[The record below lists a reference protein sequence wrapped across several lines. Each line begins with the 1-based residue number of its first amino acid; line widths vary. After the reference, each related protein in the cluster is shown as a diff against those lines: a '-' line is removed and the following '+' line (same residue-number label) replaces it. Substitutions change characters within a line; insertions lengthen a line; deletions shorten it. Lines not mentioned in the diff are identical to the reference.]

1 LHSGFEFKAAFLLL
15 FRSLLNLCWHI
26 WHVTLKAPPF
36 IYIIITKV
44 ILLSFQYLPLPY
56 IIKTEFYFSRSEI

>member
-1 LHSGFEFKAAFLLL
+1 MLVYLARYAKSP
-15 FRSLLNLCWHI
+15 
-26 WHVTLKAPPF
+26 PPF